1 MFSPGITNV
10 SKRYAMKLFNKKEDK
25 NPKSNLLR
33 PRKTLYSFSS
43 TNIEFGRKLGSKDK
57 QKRKVINNDPRAD
70 GQAPM
75 NEIGQQ
81 RTGYKYYRKRR
92 ALGFIGAGTAV
103 GATLG
108 GTIGASSTKWA
119 TGKVNKSA
127 VIGGALIGG
136 ALAGGSSLV
145 EHMGNK
151 YSPFYQKNLFKKN
164 KK

>member
-1 MFSPGITNV
+1 MQ
-10 SKRYAMKLFNKKEDK
+10 YFNFIG
-25 NPKSNLLR
+25 N
-33 PRKTLYSFSS
+33 
-43 TNIEFGRKLGSKDK
+43 NIQFGRKLGSKDK
-57 QKRKVINNDPRAD
+57 KKRKVIDNGPRAE
-70 GQAPM
+70 GQLPM

-81 RTGYKYYRKRR
+81 RTGFKYYRKRR

-103 GATLG
+103 GAGLG

-127 VIGGALIGG
+127 AIGGALLGG

-151 YSPFYQKNLFKKN
+151 YSPFYKK